1 MAVSIDPLKKASSI
15 SQGQRAVDSFMRAAS
30 TPPIPRRADPVFSF
44 VLHAVFILSGA
55 SALLYQLVW
64 QRSLLVLYGS
74 NAESVAIVVAA
85 FLGGLGL
92 GGLAGGAISQRTA
105 APLVLLFSAFELL
118 IGAYG
123 LFSLQIFAW
132 AGEAT
137 LHAGIVTTGFLAFAL
152 VFVPTVLMGATLPL
166 LVAFR
171 VRSIGHVGRSVS
183 WLYFAY
189 TLGAAGSAFLAPFIF
204 LRNYGLSGSIDTAVG
219 INVVA
224 ALSIL
229 LLWFW
234 RRERA

>member
-1 MAVSIDPLKKASSI
+1 M
-15 SQGQRAVDSFMRAAS
+15 
-30 TPPIPRRADPVFSF
+30 PRRADPVFSF
-44 VLHAVFILSGA
+44 VLHAVFIIAGA

-74 NAESVAIVVAA
+74 NAESIAIVIAA

-92 GGLAGGAISQRTA
+92 GGLAGGALAQRTA
-105 APLVLLFSAFELL
+105 APVVLLFAVFELL

-123 LFSLQIFAW
+123 LFSLQLFDW
-132 AGEAT
+132 AGAAT
-137 LHAGIVTTGFLAFAL
+137 LHAGIVQTGLLAFAL
-152 VFVPTVLMGATLPL
+152 VFVPTLLMGATLPML
-166 LVAFR
+166 ASFR

-189 TLGAAGSAFLAPFIF
+189 TLGAAGGAFLAPFIF
-204 LRNYGLSGSIDTAVG
+204 LRNYGLSGTIESAAG
-219 INVVA
+219 LNVVA

-229 LLWFW
+229 LLWLW